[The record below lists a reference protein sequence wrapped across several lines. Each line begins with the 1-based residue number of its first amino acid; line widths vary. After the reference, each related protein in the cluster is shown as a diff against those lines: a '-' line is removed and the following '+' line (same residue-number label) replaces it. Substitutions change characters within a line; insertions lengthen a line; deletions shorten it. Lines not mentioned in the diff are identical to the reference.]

1 MKKIFLIG
9 GILAASAVTLTG
21 CNKNAGE
28 EENRIKEYFT
38 ANSTSESAQRSI
50 AGTIQFEGT
59 QGGESKNVDIS
70 ISGKTSY

>member
-21 CNKNAGE
+21 CNKNTGE

-50 AGTIQFEGT
+50 A
-59 QGGESKNVDIS
+59 
-70 ISGKTSY
+70 